1 MDKRNGR
8 PVVIPIREQIFEW
21 IKEAILTNE
30 FKPGEVIP
38 IDGLAR
44 EFGVSATPIREAL
57 IRLENSGL
65 LTLIPNKGA
74 VVTDFSEEDIR
85 HTWEM
90 RKILEPYA
98 AALTAELDIA
108 DELEAI
114 EGKVR
119 VILRGDY
126 DLHAYIQTDSELH
139 ELLFAHVDNSLLRE
153 TIERIHQISI
163 RMRYFAESISRNQQD
178 VITAVCEEHLEIL
191 DALRR
196 GDAEAARQAAR
207 RHIEN
212 SESRTLSSTTQ
223 K

>member
-1 MDKRNGR
+1 MEKKSGR
-8 PVVIPIREQIFEW
+8 PVVIPIRDQIFEW

-30 FKPGEVIP
+30 FKPAEVIP